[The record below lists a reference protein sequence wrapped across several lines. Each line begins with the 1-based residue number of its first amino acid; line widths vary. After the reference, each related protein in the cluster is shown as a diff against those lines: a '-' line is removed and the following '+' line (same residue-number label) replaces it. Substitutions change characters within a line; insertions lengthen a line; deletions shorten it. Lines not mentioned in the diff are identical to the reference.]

1 MLTGSS
7 ILDEILEKHR
17 MILVYGE
24 AGTGKT
30 TLLLTIAR
38 NLSINGWKILFI
50 STEGSMYM
58 ARVAPREK
66 DYSNVFFAEVY
77 SLDELLKLILTIPL
91 MKRVD
96 GIIIDSI
103 NAPFRLEAYKEKS
116 IEKLGIILGLLKYIT
131 LKNST
136 VVYSSAQVRA
146 VESIDGEEVT
156 ASGMPILEFWFDLI
170 IQLLRSDG
178 ERVLKIVKPLDKK
191 DIQLK
196 FIIEESGVEW
206 IDYS

>member
-1 MLTGSS
+1 MFTGSS

-24 AGTGKT
+24 AGSGKT

-38 NLSINGWKILFI
+38 NLSIRGWKILFI

-66 DYSNVFFAEVY
+66 DYGNVFFTEVY
-77 SLDELLKLILTIPL
+77 SLDELLKLVLTIPL
-91 MKRVD
+91 MKHID

-103 NAPFRLEAYKEKS
+103 NAPFRLEAYREKS
-116 IEKLGIILGLLKYIT
+116 IEKLGIILGLLKYVT
-131 LKNST
+131 LKNNT

-146 VESIDGEEVT
+146 IGSIDGEEVT

-178 ERVLKIVKPLDKK
+178 ERILKIVKPLDKK